1 MLTGFLMAIG
11 RPMRIAFAD
20 LPSALASVLPINRRI
35 QPGRQQDTGNIRN
48 NRRPGDNNR
57 RQRGGNTSKREK
69 RPTVTQADLD
79 ADMDSY
85 MAVGKLLFTQLICT
99 TIDLPFLFL

>member
-1 MLTGFLMAIG
+1 
-11 RPMRIAFAD
+11 MRIAFAD

-57 RQRGGNTSKREK
+57 RQRGSNTPKREK

-85 MAVGKLLFTQLICT
+85 MAVGKLLFTAT
-99 TIDLPFLFL
+99 HMYHD